1 MRRSTFAPVPRLLL
15 FNTDLEPGGTP
26 TVVRELARRLRTCET
41 DVEVACLGRSG
52 PVAREIE
59 RDGGRVTAFD
69 LGVRGLRS
77 AVRRLRELV
86 LDRRIDVVLSFL
98 VHANTVASLAR
109 RTGDG
114 VRWWQSVQTTQP
126 RPRWHWHAQRLAAR
140 RADGFI
146 VPSES
151 VAEVAARR
159 SGIDRRRVVVIPNGV
174 EESDV
179 STFPRLPPPPT
190 VPLRVAFLGRLDPVK
205 RVPLLVRAVRSLDG
219 VELDVYGEGPDR
231 ANIEAAAAGMTNV
244 RLHGHTAR
252 ERALATAGVLVLPSE
267 AEGFGLALIE
277 AMAAGV
283 PVVGADVPGI
293 RDVIRHGETGLLASP
308 DTLADAIASV
318 RDDPAAATGRATAA
332 LAWVRAQR
340 TWQAVVPRYREVL
353 GMP

>member
-1 MRRSTFAPVPRLLL
+1 MTRLLL

-41 DVEVACLGRSG
+41 EVEVACLGRLG
-52 PVAREIE
+52 PVAAEIE
-59 RDGGRVTAFD
+59 RDGGRVTAFGLD
-69 LGVRGLRS
+69 VRGLRS
-77 AVRRLRELV
+77 AVRRLRALV
-86 LDRRIDVVLSFL
+86 RDGEFDVVLSFL
-98 VHANTVASLAR
+98 VHANTVAALAR
-109 RTGDG
+109 QSGDG

-140 RADGFI
+140 RADGFV

-151 VAEVAARR
+151 VAEVAASR
-159 SGIDRRRVVVIPNGV
+159 SGIDRRRTVVIPNGV

-179 STFPRLPPPPT
+179 ATFARSSTT
-190 VPLRVAFLGRLDPVK
+190 PLRVAFLGRLDPVK

-231 ANIEAAAAGMTNV
+231 GNIEAAAAGMTNA

-283 PVVGADVPGI
+283 PVVGADVPGV

-308 DTLADAIASV
+308 DGLADAIASV
-318 RDDPAAATGRATAA
+318 RDDPAAATRRAEAA
-332 LAWVRAQR
+332 LRWVRAER

-353 GMP
+353 GVL